1 MNMRFAAIA
10 VFTIGLIGAG
20 CANTSDVSNATSL
33 DLSGQG
39 LTSVPL
45 YVFSMTSLE
54 ELDLSN
60 NNLTGALPGE
70 IRFLE
75 NLRVLDVSDN
85 NMTAVPAEI
94 GQLKNLE
101 ELDYSNNAVT
111 GLPLELGNSSALQL
125 FNLTGNY
132 PSQQDLGAIKE
143 HLPETQILY

>member
-1 MNMRFAAIA
+1 MNMHFAVIA
-10 VFTIGLIGAG
+10 VLTVGLVGAG
-20 CANTSDVSNATSL
+20 CANNSDTSTTTSL

-39 LTSVPL
+39 LTRVPS

-85 NMTAVPAEI
+85 NMTGVPAEI
-94 GQLKNLE
+94 GQLENLE
-101 ELDYSNNAVT
+101 ELDYSKNSLT
-111 GLPLELGNSSALQL
+111 GLPLELGNLSALQL

-143 HLPETQILY
+143 QLPEAQILY